1 MQGAWMFQSPFRVS
15 ACTCARYRKELKQNR
30 GAALDVSTQ
39 RKTVIQQIISYSPY
53 LIAKLDPVRLS

>member
-1 MQGAWMFQSPFRVS
+1 
-15 ACTCARYRKELKQNR
+15 
-30 GAALDVSTQ
+30 VSTQ